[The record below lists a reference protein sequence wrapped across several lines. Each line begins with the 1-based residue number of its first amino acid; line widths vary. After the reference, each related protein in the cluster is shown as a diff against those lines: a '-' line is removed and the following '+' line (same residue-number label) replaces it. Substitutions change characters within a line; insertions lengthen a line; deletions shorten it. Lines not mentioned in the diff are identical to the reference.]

1 MASDAGLMLP
11 EVQTVLRHAQVT
23 TTQRY
28 LATDVETLFDRMEE
42 H

>member
-1 MASDAGLMLP
+1 MASDPRLTLP
-11 EVQTVLRHAQVT
+11 EVQMVLRHAQVT

-28 LATDVETLFDRMEE
+28 LATDVEALFDRMGE

>member
-1 MASDAGLMLP
+1 MASDPRLTLP

-28 LATDVETLFDRMEE
+28 LATDVEALFDRMGE